1 MLLNKLRSAAT
12 AVGKDVLGFDAS
24 ELGLHSIRSGA
35 AMSMYLTGIPVFTIM
50 LIGRWSSD
58 AFLQYIRKQVQEF
71 SAGVSVKMIQADSFF
86 TIPEAS
92 HEDPRVSGHHHNF
105 ATRNNHGRD
114 AQSDSARPAFALW
127 T

>member
-1 MLLNKLRSAAT
+1 MLLNKLRAAAD
-12 AVGKDVLGFDAS
+12 AVGKEELGFEAS

-35 AMSMYLTGIPVFTIM
+35 AMSMYLTGVPVYTIM

-58 AFLQYIRKQVQEF
+58 AFLRYIRKQVQEF
-71 SAGVSVKMIQADSFF
+71 SAGVSNKMIKADSFF

-92 HEDPRVSGHHHNF
+92 HEDPRVSGHYHNF
-105 ATRNNHGRD
+105 TARNNNGRD
-114 AQSDSARPAFALW
+114 AQSDSARPIFALW

>member
-1 MLLNKLRSAAT
+1 M
-12 AVGKDVLGFDAS
+12 LGFDAS

-50 LIGRWSSD
+50 LIGHWSSD
-58 AFLQYIRKQVQEF
+58 AFLRYIKKQVQEF

-127 T
+127 M